1 MIDIIILCCFFCLFQ
16 SILSCLI
23 VVALYSTMKKIKEFR
38 DAWMNSKLD
47 GVSTMMDAICPQ
59 SSESNFALDLA
70 RVSLIFLIV
79 FFLNFEIFS
88 QDSLDRY
95 VLFGYLSRRRDGII
109 LFGDFLVHHFDLE
122 TDHVG
127 FHWNNLFHSTS
138 NNISFLFVRFFSL
151 DRW

>member
-1 MIDIIILCCFFCLFQ
+1 MLFFLFVSVN
-16 SILSCLI
+16 SILFDCGRSLFDNEEDQRIQRCLDEFQTRRSKYDDGCNLSS
-23 VVALYSTMKKIKEFR
+23 VKRIKF
-38 DAWMNSKLD
+38 
-47 GVSTMMDAICPQ
+47 CPGSG
-59 SSESNFALDLA
+59 SSLTHLSY
-70 RVSLIFLIV
+70 R